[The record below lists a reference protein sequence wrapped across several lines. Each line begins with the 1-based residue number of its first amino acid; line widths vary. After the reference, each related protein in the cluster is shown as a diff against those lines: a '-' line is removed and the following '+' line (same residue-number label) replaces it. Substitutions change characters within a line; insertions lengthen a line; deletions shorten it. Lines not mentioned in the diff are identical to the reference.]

1 MMDNFTPRAQQLSPQ
16 VEQRVQSL
24 EWTDL
29 PGILARIHAPEFP
42 PRNFDVMTYGAK
54 GDGVTDSLPAIRTA
68 MEKCQSTGGGHVV
81 VPAGTYLLNGPV
93 VLAFPSCSVDEEFK
107 RQAVELV
114 IHSGKRNLTFNLL
127 CLICYGFKRDIAIL
141 TTLVLLGSAGNN
153 PSAG

>member
-1 MMDNFTPRAQQLSPQ
+1 MKVSSLIIAAVAAVLGFASHARAQQLSPQ

-29 PGILARIHAPEFP
+29 SAILARIHAPEFP

-68 MEKCQSTGGGHVV
+68 MEKCHSTGGGHVV

-93 VLAFPSCSVDEEFK
+93 YLKSNVDLHLERAARCFSAVSPSIISRLA
-107 RQAVELV
+107 
-114 IHSGKRNLTFNLL
+114 
-127 CLICYGFKRDIAIL
+127 
-141 TTLVLLGSAGNN
+141 
-153 PSAG
+153 